1 VAPLIRA
8 RDLGKSFTLYNRG
21 QGLRGAFR
29 TLFSRERRAV
39 HAVRDLT
46 FDVSAGEIVGLI
58 GSNGA
63 GKSTTVKMLTG
74 ILHPATGSVSV
85 DGLVPHRDRR
95 TLAKRIGVVFGQR
108 SQLWWDLPL
117 VESFR
122 LLRWIYGVPGPRHA
136 DNLSRLVATLGLE
149 GCLSTPVRQLSLGQ
163 RMRGDL
169 VAALL
174 HDPVLLF
181 LDEPTIGLDVDSR
194 DVLLELIQQLN
205 HDRGVTVLLT
215 THDLLNLERISRR
228 IMVIEE
234 GRLIFDDQLA
244 ALKARYGALRRVL
257 VQFRDPIDG
266 VSLEWPGASA
276 IVKGHTAELHVDI
289 HRLPMRDLLARIDA
303 VGIVM
308 DVSISEPSIETVVRT
323 LSRGA
328 TAAP

>member
-136 DNLSRLVATLGLE
+136 DNLSRL
-149 GCLSTPVRQLSLGQ
+149 STR
-163 RMRGDL
+163 
-169 VAALL
+169 
-174 HDPVLLF
+174 
-181 LDEPTIGLDVDSR
+181 T
-194 DVLLELIQQLN
+194 
-205 HDRGVTVLLT
+205 
-215 THDLLNLERISRR
+215 
-228 IMVIEE
+228 
-234 GRLIFDDQLA
+234 
-244 ALKARYGALRRVL
+244 
-257 VQFRDPIDG
+257 
-266 VSLEWPGASA
+266 
-276 IVKGHTAELHVDI
+276 
-289 HRLPMRDLLARIDA
+289 
-303 VGIVM
+303 
-308 DVSISEPSIETVVRT
+308 PSWDM
-323 LSRGA
+323 
-328 TAAP
+328 